1 MRQIKINIRFLVL
14 VSVFLLSF
22 TQFLTT
28 VYGQSGND
36 FKWPHGAKAAFCL
49 TYDDGFFNHIN
60 KVVPLL
66 KKYHFKA
73 TFYLTPLSGSINL
86 EMEKWKS
93 LAKDGHEL
101 GNHTVYHPCSKS
113 GGAEWVKDYYD
124 LDKYTTE
131 QILAEIQVANTF
143 LQALDGKKTRTF
155 AYPCTDMYAG
165 GLSFRDSVAHYA
177 TAARGGFYEPP
188 EPLNPLDIDIYNV
201 PAWGPN
207 NNSSKD
213 LIAYIKTILEK
224 GTLGAFIFHGIGEE
238 PMRVSEQDHETML
251 KFLDAHRNEIW
262 VTTFQEA
269 TDYLISYRQ
278 RNKQ

>member
-1 MRQIKINIRFLVL
+1 MRQIKPNIRFLVL
-14 VSVFLLSF
+14 VSVFLLSY
-22 TQFLTT
+22 TQLLTT
-28 VYGQSGND
+28 VYCQSRND
-36 FKWPHGAKAAFCL
+36 FKWPNGAKAAFCL
-49 TYDDGFFNHIN
+49 TYDDGLPSHIST
-60 KVVPLL
+60 VVPIL
-66 KKYHFKA
+66 KRYHFKA
-73 TFYLTPLSGSINL
+73 TFYPILTSSSIKL

-93 LAKDGHEL
+93 LVKDGHEL
-101 GNHTVYHPCSKS
+101 GNHTVYHPCRKS
-113 GGAEWVKDYYD
+113 EGYSVKDYLD

-131 QILAEIQVANTF
+131 QILAEIEVANTF

-165 GLSFRDSVAHYA
+165 GLSFKDSVVYYA
-177 TAARGGFYEPP
+177 TAARGGSYEPP

-238 PMRVSEQDHETML
+238 SMKISEEDHEEML
-251 KFLDAHRNEIW
+251 KFLDAHRKEIW
-262 VTTFQEA
+262 VTTFKEA

>member
-1 MRQIKINIRFLVL
+1 MRPIKLNIRFLVL
-14 VSVFLLSF
+14 GSVFLLTY
-22 TQFLTT
+22 TQLLTT
-28 VYGQSGND
+28 AYSQSRND
-36 FKWPHGAKAAFCL
+36 FKWPNGAKAAFCL
-49 TYDDGFFNHIN
+49 TYDDGLPSHIST
-60 KVVPLL
+60 VVPIL
-66 KKYHFKA
+66 KRYHFKA
-73 TFYLTPLSGSINL
+73 TFYPILTSTSIKL

-93 LAKDGHEL
+93 LVKDGHEL
-101 GNHTVYHPCSKS
+101 GNHTVYHPCRKS
-113 GGAEWVKDYYD
+113 EYKWVKDYLD

-131 QILAEIQVANTF
+131 QILAEIEVANTF
-143 LQALDGKKTRTF
+143 LHALDGKKTRTF
-155 AYPCTDMYAG
+155 AYPCTNMYAG
-165 GLSFRDSVAHYA
+165 GLSFKDSVAHYA

-207 NNSSKD
+207 NNSSKE
-213 LIAYIKTILEK
+213 LIGYIKAILEK

-238 PMRVSEQDHETML
+238 PMIVSKEDHETML

-262 VTTFQEA
+262 VTTFKEA

>member
-1 MRQIKINIRFLVL
+1 MRQIKPNIRFLVL
-14 VSVFLLSF
+14 VSVFLLSY
-22 TQFLTT
+22 TQLLTT
-28 VYGQSGND
+28 VYCQSRND
-36 FKWPHGAKAAFCL
+36 FKWPNRAKAAFCL
-49 TYDDGFFNHIN
+49 TYDDGLSSHIST
-60 KVVPLL
+60 VLPML
-66 KKYHFKA
+66 KRYRFKA
-73 TFYLTPLSGSINL
+73 TFYPTLASSSIKL

-93 LAKDGHEL
+93 LVKDGHEL
-101 GNHTVYHPCSKS
+101 GNHTVYHPCRKS
-113 GGAEWVKDYYD
+113 DMKWVKDYLD

-131 QILAEIQVANTF
+131 QILAEIEVANSF

-155 AYPCTDMYAG
+155 AYPCTHMYAG
-165 GLSFRDSVAHYA
+165 GLSFKDSVAHYA
-177 TAARGGFYEPP
+177 TAARGGSYEPP

-207 NNSSKD
+207 KNSSKD

-238 PMRVSEQDHETML
+238 PMIVSKEDHETML

>member
-1 MRQIKINIRFLVL
+1 MRQIKPNIRFLVL
-14 VSVFLLSF
+14 VSVFLLSN
-22 TQFLTT
+22 TQLVTT
-28 VYGQSGND
+28 VYCQPGND
-36 FKWPHGAKAAFCL
+36 FKWPNGAKAAFCL
-49 TYDDGFFNHIN
+49 TYDDGLSSHIGT
-60 KVVPLL
+60 VVPLL

-73 TFYLTPLSGSINL
+73 TFYPTLASSSIKL

-93 LAKDGHEL
+93 LVKDGHEL
-101 GNHTVYHPCSKS
+101 GNHTVYHPCRKS
-113 GGAEWVKDYYD
+113 DAKWVKDYLD

-131 QILAEIQVANTF
+131 QILAEIAVANSF
-143 LQALDGKKTRTF
+143 LQSLDGKKTRTF
-155 AYPCTDMYAG
+155 AYPCTHMYAG
-165 GLSFRDSVAHYA
+165 GLSFKDSVAHYA
-177 TAARGGFYEPP
+177 TAARGGSYEPLVP
-188 EPLNPLDIDIYNV
+188 PNPLDIDIYNV

-213 LIAYIKTILEK
+213 LIAYIKSILEK
-224 GTLGAFIFHGIGEE
+224 GTLGAFIFHGVGEE
-238 PMRVSEQDHETML
+238 PMIVSKEDHETML

>member
-1 MRQIKINIRFLVL
+1 MRQIKTNIRFLVL
-14 VSVFLLSF
+14 VSVFLMTF
-22 TQFLTT
+22 TQLVTT
-28 VYGQSGND
+28 VYCQSRND
-36 FKWPHGAKAAFCL
+36 FKWPNGAKAAFCL
-49 TYDDGFFNHIN
+49 TYDDGFFSHIN

-73 TFYLTPLSGSINL
+73 TFYPTLASSSIKL

-93 LAKDGHEL
+93 LVKDGHEL
-101 GNHTVYHPCSKS
+101 GNHTVYHPCRKS
-113 GGAEWVKDYYD
+113 DAKWVKDYLD

-131 QILAEIQVANTF
+131 QILAEIELANSF

-155 AYPCTDMYAG
+155 AYPCTEMYAG
-165 GLSFRDSVAHYA
+165 GLSFKDSVAHYA
-177 TAARGGFYEPP
+177 TAARGGSYEPLVP
-188 EPLNPLDIDIYNV
+188 PNPLDIDIYNV

-213 LIAYIKTILEK
+213 LIAYIKSILEK
-224 GTLGAFIFHGIGEE
+224 GTLGAFIFHGVGEE
-238 PMRVSEQDHETML
+238 PMIVSKEDHETML

-262 VTTFQEA
+262 VTTFKEA
-269 TDYLISYRQ
+269 TDYLISYRK